1 MADYEN
7 NENMNE
13 NENAENESGSNTIA
27 DAIGNIGAKVAT
39 AALTFGGIYV
49 TKKLLDKAFSGKK
62 PEENASQATG
72 EKVSLREKW
81 ARRKD
86 AKAAERLRK
95 RGHDVKTVTEQE
107 ETNPEQDEE

>member
-13 NENAENESGSNTIA
+13 NEAENESGSNTIA

-62 PEENASQATG
+62 PEESNASQATG

-107 ETNPEQDEE
+107 ETTEKSEE